1 MVIRGESVPMMAG
14 AGSKHQEPGSHLV
27 SNFSIRALLSVPATH
42 HEPRIFVKNDIE
54 EENDISDDKLEDDM
68 VDSDEDIDV
77 DNLNGSNNNDE
88 DDLNNEEEE
97 TPEKGE
103 SENGDKGEKKK
114 NEKPPYSYNAMIMM
128 ALQQSPEKRLTL
140 NGIYEFIMKNFPYYK
155 SNKQGWQ
162 NSIRHNLSLNK
173 CFIKVP
179 RHYDD
184 PGKGN
189 YWMIDPTCDDVFIGG
204 TTGKLRR
211 RSTMNSRSRLAAFRN
226 FGLGLG
232 SGLGGPPGYPRF
244 QPGAVPGMAALLPP
258 AVAQFRPSP
267 VPPFSLPPGLGS
279 ALPPPFLTASSLP
292 LLSKQEP
299 GQPAPAPAPGSLNIP
314 KYPASLVR
322 QLAPASLPSSLPTS
336 LLFPSLTNSLAI
348 YSNLRLLGG
357 VGGPPP
363 SLPLPSPPDLE
374 AASPPPVPIKQEK
387 EYSV

>member
-1 MVIRGESVPMMAG
+1 MVIAAIEQSRKKIMA
-14 AGSKHQEPGSHLV
+14 AAANKEGSHLV
-27 SNFSIRALLSVPATH
+27 SNFSIRALLSVRE
-42 HEPRIFVKNDIE
+42 EPSEQNLRVFVKNNLDE
-54 EENDISDDKLEDDM
+54 DNDISDDKLEDDL

-77 DNLNGSNNNDE
+77 DNLNSSNNNEE
-88 DDLNNEEEE
+88 DDVNNEDDEAG
-97 TPEKGE
+97 EKEDNE
-103 SENGDKGEKKK
+103 SLEKGEKKK

-226 FGLGLG
+226 FGLGLH
-232 SGLGGPPGYPRF
+232 PGYPRF
-244 QPGAVPGMAALLPP
+244 QPGLGFLPP
-258 AVAQFRPSP
+258 PLGSQFRPGQ
-267 VPPFSLPPGLGS
+267 PFSLPPLAS
-279 ALPPPFLTASSLP
+279 PNPFLSSSLP
-292 LLSKQEP
+292 LLSKAEP
-299 GQPAPAPAPGSLNIP
+299 SPASLNIP
-314 KYPASLVR
+314 KYPTAASLVR
-322 QLAPASLPSSLPTS
+322 HLNPSVSQGLATS
-336 LLFPSLTNSLAI
+336 LLLPSLTNPLAI
-348 YSNLRLLGG
+348 YSNLRLLGAPNSG
-357 VGGPPP
+357 
-363 SLPLPSPPDLE
+363 PLPSPPDLE
-374 AASPPPVPIKQEK
+374 AASPPPMAIKQEK
-387 EYSV
+387 EYPVN

>member
-1 MVIRGESVPMMAG
+1 MVIGVFEPQELLIRNKMA
-14 AGSKHQEPGSHLV
+14 AANKEGSHLV
-27 SNFSIRALLSVPATH
+27 SNFSIRALLSVRE
-42 HEPRIFVKNDIE
+42 EPSDRVSMFVKDNVDDD
-54 EENDISDDKLEDDM
+54 NDISDDKLEDDL

-88 DDLNNEEEE
+88 DDVNNEEEDVAD
-97 TPEKGE
+97 KDE
-103 SENGDKGEKKK
+103 SENGGEKGEKKK

-226 FGLGLG
+226 FGLGMH
-232 SGLGGPPGYPRF
+232 PGYPRF
-244 QPGAVPGMAALLPP
+244 QPGMGLIPP
-258 AVAQFRPSP
+258 PLGGQFRPGP
-267 VPPFSLPPGLGS
+267 GQPFSIPPLGH
-279 ALPPPFLTASSLP
+279 PNPFLSSSLP
-292 LLSKQEP
+292 LLSKQDP
-299 GQPAPAPAPGSLNIP
+299 NGGSLNIP
-314 KYPASLVR
+314 KYPVSHLVR
-322 QLAPASLPSSLPTS
+322 HLSPPSSSPAAIPTS

-348 YSNLRLLGG
+348 ANLRLLGG
-357 VGGPPP
+357 PNQ
-363 SLPLPSPPDLE
+363 LPLPSPPDME
-374 AASPPPVPIKQEK
+374 AGSSPPPMTVKQEVK
-387 EYSV
+387 QEYSH